1 MKPCIVETETL
12 VVTEDND
19 SMTVRSSV
27 WQEVQD
33 IEDSYHDQGE
43 PAIQIQSVTLTSL
56 QLIRAH

>member
-56 QLIRAH
+56 